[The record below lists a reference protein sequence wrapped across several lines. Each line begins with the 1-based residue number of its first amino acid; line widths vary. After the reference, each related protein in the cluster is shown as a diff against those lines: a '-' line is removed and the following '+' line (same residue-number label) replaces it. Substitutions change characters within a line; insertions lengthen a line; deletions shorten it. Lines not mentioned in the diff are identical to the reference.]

1 VKSHLFARL
10 ATAGTVAIAAF
21 LVASLPAA
29 AQVAVTVNGNQVNFN
44 PEPIIQAGR
53 VFVPLRGVFERL
65 GASVVYS
72 DGTINATGDGRNI
85 SLQIG
90 STQATI
96 DGQPQ
101 TLDVAP
107 FIVGAS
113 TYVPLR
119 FVSEALGASVNWDD
133 SDHVVSIDTQ
143 GAPQA
148 NNGPPSYAAPASYDY
163 ASVAPPPIPDYDQ
176 PYVPGPN
183 YIWQPGY
190 WAWGAYGYYWVPGT
204 WVQAPQPGYLWT
216 PGYWRYDNG
225 GYAFNQGFWALTI
238 GFYGGV
244 NYGGGYFGNGYSGGR
259 WEDGAFRYNTYVT
272 HVNTTIVNNVYED
285 RTVYVN
291 NTTNR
296 ISYNGGEHGLQ
307 LRPTPEEAA
316 VATMPHIGLT
326 PVQKEHLIVAAQ
338 DRRLLA
344 TVNHDKP
351 PVLTVAT
358 PLKVDARPE
367 GFEPVKPT
375 DRLPTA
381 TIHTPAYREP
391 VSTPDRAVPTY
402 HAPVTPTYKAPTDTY
417 HAPATPYHAP
427 VTPAYK
433 APTDTYH
440 APATPYHAPV
450 TPAYKAPTDTY
461 HAPVTPYHA
470 PVTPAYKAPPEH
482 MGGPANMPVH
492 TMTIHH
498 TPPPPP
504 PKKATPHTTP
514 DHDRDNK

>member
-21 LVASLPAA
+21 LVATLPAA
-29 AQVAVTVNGNQVNFN
+29 AQVVVTVNGNQVDFS

-72 DGTINATGDGRNI
+72 NGTINATGDGRTI

-113 TYVPLR
+113 TFVPLR
-119 FVSEALGASVNWDD
+119 FVSEALGASVDWDD
-133 SDHVVSIDTQ
+133 SNHVVSIDTP
-143 GAPQA
+143 GAPEA
-148 NNGPPSYAAPASYDY
+148 NNAPPSYAAPANYDY
-163 ASVAPPPIPDYDQ
+163 ASVAPPPIPEYDQ
-176 PYVPGPN
+176 PIVPGPN

-190 WAWGAYGYYWVPGT
+190 WAWGPYGYYWVPGT

-216 PGYWRYDNG
+216 PGYWRYTNG
-225 GYAFNQGFWALTI
+225 GYAFSQGFWALTI
-238 GFYGGV
+238 GFYGGI

-259 WEDGAFRYNTYVT
+259 WSDGVFRYNTYVT
-272 HVNTTIVNNVYED
+272 HVDTTIVNNVYED
-285 RTVYVN
+285 RNVYVN
-291 NTTNR
+291 NSPTR

-316 VATMPHIGLT
+316 INTAPHLGLT
-326 PVQKEHLIVAAQ
+326 PVQREHLLVAGQ

-351 PVLTVAT
+351 PVLTVAN
-358 PLKVDARPE
+358 PLRADAHPE
-367 GFEPVKPT
+367 GFDPVKPT

-381 TIHTPAYREP
+381 TIHTPAYRAP
-391 VSTPDRAVPTY
+391 VTTIPEHTTPVNPAYKAPDNTYRAPDNTYHAPDNTYRAPVNTYRAPVNTY
-402 HAPVTPTYKAPTDTY
+402 HAPVN
-417 HAPATPYHAP
+417 
-427 VTPAYK
+427 
-433 APTDTYH
+433 
-440 APATPYHAPV
+440 
-450 TPAYKAPTDTY
+450 TY
-461 HAPVTPYHA
+461 HAPVNTYHA
-470 PVTPAYKAPPEH
+470 PGEPALKAPPEH
-482 MGGPANMPVH
+482 TVH
-492 TMTIHH
+492 RMSG
-498 TPPPPP
+498 P
-504 PKKATPHTTP
+504 PKSPPAAHNPPKH
-514 DHDRDNK
+514 DHDNK

>member
-1 VKSHLFARL
+1 MVP
-10 ATAGTVAIAAF
+10 
-21 LVASLPAA
+21 AS
-29 AQVAVTVNGNQVNFN
+29 AQVVVTVNGNQVNFS

-72 DGTINATGDGRNI
+72 DGTINATGAGRNI

-113 TYVPLR
+113 TFVPLR

-133 SDHVVSIDTQ
+133 SDRVVSIDTPG

-148 NNGPPSYAAPASYDY
+148 NNGPPSYASQTNYDY
-163 ASVAPPPIPDYDQ
+163 ASVAPPPIPEYDQ

-225 GYAFNQGFWALTI
+225 GYAFSQGFWALTI

-259 WEDGAFRYNTYVT
+259 WSDGAFRYNTYVT

-285 RTVYVN
+285 RNVYVN
-291 NTTNR
+291 NSPNR

-316 VATMPHIGLT
+316 INTAPHLGLT
-326 PVQKEHLIVAAQ
+326 PVQKEHLLVAGQ

-344 TVNHDKP
+344 TVNHDRP
-351 PVLTVAT
+351 PVLTVDN
-358 PLKVDARPE
+358 PLRADAHPD

-375 DRLPTA
+375 DRLPTTA
-381 TIHTPAYREP
+381 IHTPAYREP
-391 VSTPDRAVPTY
+391 VTTMPDRTDPGYHAPVAPVNPAYKAPDNTYHAPDNTY
-402 HAPVTPTYKAPTDTY
+402 HAPVNTY
-417 HAPATPYHAP
+417 HAPVNTYHAPDNTYHAP
-427 VTPAYK
+427 VN
-433 APTDTYH
+433 TYR
-440 APATPYHAPV
+440 
-450 TPAYKAPTDTY
+450 
-461 HAPVTPYHA
+461 APVTPYHA
-470 PVTPAYKAPPEH
+470 PGEPAYKAPPVH
-482 MGGPANMPVH
+482 MGGPQNPPMH
-492 TMTIHH
+492 TMTVHRSGG
-498 TPPPPP
+498 P
-504 PKKATPHTTP
+504 PKTPAAKGAPPKH
-514 DHDRDNK
+514 DHDNK